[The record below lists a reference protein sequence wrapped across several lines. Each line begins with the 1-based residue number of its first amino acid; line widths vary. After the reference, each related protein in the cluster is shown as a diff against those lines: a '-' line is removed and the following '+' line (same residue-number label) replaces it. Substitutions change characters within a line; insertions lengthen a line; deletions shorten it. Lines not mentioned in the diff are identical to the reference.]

1 MGGTHLAFVTSSDL
15 IVLIRNSDT
24 ETQVDAVDSE
34 QQKQNAERGAKT
46 AENVRYGQT
55 ISEGGMGGKT
65 TEAGGNANQG
75 ML

>member
-46 AENVRYGQT
+46 AEKVRYGQT